1 MRLWKKLMRSP
12 SHSYEKKHHVS
23 WLNQENPRT
32 INYQGVTLNVVK
44 EAELSFHRIS
54 DGGKLALHSGS
65 FHCHK
70 DQTHRKSTAF
80 CTIQQSLQVLLTPFD
95 VRTDDDVNWNL
106 RLTAPMM
113 QRCQSL
119 QMAMWQK
126 TVVDAIHFEL
136 GVSINVQNLHG
147 PQAVRCHPW
156 PSPMNVQCPGIA
168 SCGLRSPFQVSLWV
182 QGKTCKTL
190 VP

>member
-1 MRLWKKLMRSP
+1 MSSK
-12 SHSYEKKHHVS
+12 
-23 WLNQENPRT
+23 
-32 INYQGVTLNVVK
+32 
-44 EAELSFHRIS
+44 
-54 DGGKLALHSGS
+54 
-65 FHCHK
+65 
-70 DQTHRKSTAF
+70 RKSTAF

-119 QMAMWQK
+119 QMAVWQK

-156 PSPMNVQCPGIA
+156 SSPMNVQCPGIA

-190 VP
+190 VPWENEHEQLALRSSKCSSRQLLAALRAEQPREATRATLKRGWWIAWFCIQFINQ